1 MITYVRLQNFR
12 SYTDGS
18 FEFDPGV
25 NIVIGPNA
33 SGKTTIIEAVLL
45 AYQGKSFKA
54 SDRELRRYE
63 SEWTRIDIGLNDGV
77 RTVKI
82 QQKTPET
89 LNKTYD
95 IDGRQYKRLMYNRV
109 LPVVLFE
116 PNDLLLFS
124 AGPEGRRVFI
134 DTIISQIQ
142 PNYRTTLQH
151 YKRVLSQ
158 RNALLKQQN
167 IDNKQLF
174 VWNLRLSELAGK
186 IVAERAAIVEQL
198 NAHISKM
205 YNQIAQDTAEL
216 TFEYQTK
223 IPLGSYE
230 SSFLALLERSLDRDV
245 ILGFTSHGPHRE
257 DIVLRMN
264 GALVNEVA
272 SRGEIRS
279 ILLVLK
285 MIEAQF
291 IEDTTGV
298 KPLLLFDDV
307 FSELDGKRRQ
317 ALVSFLKSYQSII
330 TTTDADVVLAHFTDE
345 AKVIPL

>member
-33 SGKTTIIEAVLL
+33 SGKTTVIEAVLL

-54 SDRELRRYE
+54 SDKELQRSG
-63 SEWTRIDIGLNDGV
+63 SEWSRVDIGHEDGV
-77 RTVKI
+77 RVVKL
-82 QQKTPET
+82 QQKPSGLLEKTFDIN
-89 LNKTYD
+89 NK
-95 IDGRQYKRLMYNRV
+95 QYKRLMSARM

-124 AGPEGRRVFI
+124 GGPEGRRTFI
-134 DTIISQIQ
+134 DTIISQTQ
-142 PNYRTTLQH
+142 PAYRTVLQH

-174 VWNLRLSELAGK
+174 VWNLRLSELAGR
-186 IVAERAAIVEQL
+186 IVAERASLLERL
-198 NAHISKM
+198 NTHVSEIYS
-205 YNQIAQDTAEL
+205 QIAQDVVEL
-216 TFEYQTK
+216 TFEYKSSISLDT
-223 IPLGSYE
+223 YE
-230 SSFLALLERSLDRDV
+230 SSFLGLLERSLEKDV
-245 ILGFTSHGPHRE
+245 LLGFTSSGPHRE
-257 DIVLRMN
+257 DILLRMN
-264 GALVNEVA
+264 GALVDEVA

-285 MIEAQF
+285 MLEAQL
-291 IEDTTGV
+291 IEEAVNV
-298 KPLLLFDDV
+298 KPLLLLDDV
-307 FSELDGKRRQ
+307 FSELDGRRRQ
-317 ALVSFLKSYQSII
+317 ALVTFLASYQSII

-345 AKVIPL
+345 AHKILI